1 MPRVPANKD
10 DFVVLQTIGEGTF
23 GRCQKICRKK
33 DDKVSVELSKLE
45 LKFEILFSQ
54 VFVWKEISYS
64 GMSEGEKV
72 QLVREV
78 NLLREFKHPH
88 IVRYHDRI
96 IDKTR
101 SILYIVMEY
110 CEGGDL
116 ATVITTH
123 RSNRSASVLGTF
135 YILSHTHFTDSS

>member
-1 MPRVPANKD
+1 
-10 DFVVLQTIGEGTF
+10 
-23 GRCQKICRKK
+23 
-33 DDKVSVELSKLE
+33 
-45 LKFEILFSQ
+45 
-54 VFVWKEISYS
+54 
-64 GMSEGEKV
+64 MSEGEKV

-123 RSNRSASVLGTF
+123 RSNRSEMTVTYFIFVYSSYFHRQFIDESFVWKVLHQLLLALQECHQQHKTQGEKV
-135 YILSHTHFTDSS
+135 SSFIKV